1 MPEVGDILTDQEKYY
16 EVKVL
21 NTSIITISGAG
32 GAQNAVGSG
41 NAGEIVLYGLTCY
54 LTRIT
59 KLNIIP
65 YYQ

>member
-1 MPEVGDILTDQEKYY
+1 VGDIITDREKYY
-16 EVKVL
+16 EV
-21 NTSIITISGAG
+21 NSIDTQFITIPGTGAS
-32 GAQNAVGSG
+32 NGSLG
-41 NAGEIVLYGLTCY
+41 TTGQTITYSLTCY

>member
-1 MPEVGDILTDQEKYY
+1 MDRERYY
-16 EVKVL
+16 ELNSLDSQFFTIPGTGAANGVSGTTGQTIIYVL
-21 NTSIITISGAG
+21 S
-32 GAQNAVGSG
+32 
-41 NAGEIVLYGLTCY
+41 CY